1 MKNSTH
7 TNRAETAQGDSKMTI
22 EEAIA
27 RLKEIQESHSGDL
40 LLCDERGV
48 SVMFDVEHHDM
59 RDGNIVL
66 VWT

>member
-1 MKNSTH
+1 
-7 TNRAETAQGDSKMTI
+7 MTI

-27 RLKEIQESHSGDL
+27 RLKEIQEAHGPDL
-40 LLCDERGV
+40 VLCDERGV

-59 RDGNIVL
+59 RDGNMVL